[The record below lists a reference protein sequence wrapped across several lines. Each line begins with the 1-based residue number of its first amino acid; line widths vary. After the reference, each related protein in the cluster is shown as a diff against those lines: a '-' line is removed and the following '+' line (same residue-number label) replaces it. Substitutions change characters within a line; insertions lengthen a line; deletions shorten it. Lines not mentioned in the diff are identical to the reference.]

1 MGTWVAPTSLRTV
14 AAMSNPNS
22 PASNEALLRFSVVS
36 LVYGRIGS
44 GESRAQAIAA
54 IAARAHGL
62 PGTKPVR
69 VSARTLHRW
78 LAAWERNG
86 LPGLDRRRRTQ
97 ALASTVLPK
106 RFLDFIDLEKRE
118 DIEASIPEL
127 IARAQS
133 LGYLDPNSDVS
144 RSSVWRAA
152 RRLGLSLSRRKGARS
167 RDSRRFAFPH
177 RMDTVL
183 CDGKHFRA
191 GIDRKKRVALFFLDD
206 CTRLVLH
213 VVVGTSENAALF
225 LRGLFE
231 CICRFGRMTTLYLD
245 NGPGFIA
252 LDTYAVVAKLDM
264 KLINGE
270 AGYPEG
276 HGKVERF
283 NRTIQAD
290 VLRGLDG
297 NSTVDPSCEALQLR
311 LTHYTETVYAHRPHE
326 SLDGAAPW
334 QRFQDDPK
342 PLDRRDEKDQLRAR
356 FEVWIKRQVT
366 NDHTVSVDAI
376 DYETPR
382 GYAGLAIRLRRG
394 LLDGTLG
401 MLHEGRLITLAPVD
415 LAANARARRARDCGP
430 STDQGGNRT
439 TPPTTAADHQFRREF
454 GPIVDPDGGL
464 PRDLDSNNDE

>member
-1 MGTWVAPTSLRTV
+1 
-14 AAMSNPNS
+14 MSNPNS
-22 PASNEALLRFSVVS
+22 AASNEALLRFSVVS
-36 LVYGRIGS
+36 LIYGRIGS

-54 IAARAHGL
+54 IAARVHGL

-78 LAAWERNG
+78 LAAWERDG
-86 LPGLDRRRRTQ
+86 LSGLDRQRRTQ
-97 ALASTVLPK
+97 APVSTVLPK
-106 RFLDFIDLEKRE
+106 RFLDFIGLEKRE
-118 DIEASIPEL
+118 DYEASIPEL
-127 IARAQS
+127 IARAQI
-133 LGYLDPNSDVS
+133 LGHLDPNCDVC

-152 RRLGLSLSRRKGARS
+152 RRLGLSLSRRKGAKT

-177 RMDTVL
+177 RMEMVL

-191 GIDRKKRVALFFLDD
+191 GVDRKKRVALFYLDD

-231 CICRFGRMTTLYLD
+231 CICRWGRMTTLYVD

-252 LDTYAVVAKLDM
+252 DDTYAVVARLAM

-283 NRTIQAD
+283 NRTVKAD

-297 NSTVDPSCEALQLR
+297 NSDVDPSCEALQLR
-311 LTHYTETVYAHRPHE
+311 LLHYIEAIYAHRPHE
-326 SLDGAAPW
+326 SLDGVTPW
-334 QRFQDDPK
+334 QRFQADQR
-342 PLDRRDEKDQLRAR
+342 PLDRRDEKDRLHSF
-356 FEVWIKRQVT
+356 FEVWVKRRVT
-366 NDHTVSVDAI
+366 NDHTVSVDAV

-382 GYAGLAIRLRRG
+382 GYAGLEIKLRRG
-394 LLDGTLG
+394 VLDGTLG
-401 MLHEGRLITLAPVD
+401 MLHEGKLITLAPVD
-415 LAANARARRARDCGP
+415 LAGNARAQRAKDANT
-430 STDQGGNRT
+430 STDQARGRT
-439 TPPTTAADHQFRREF
+439 TPPTTAADHHFRREF

-464 PRDLDSNNDE
+464 PRDLGSRNDE